1 MLDGHQLTD
10 KTLELA
16 LSRAIRRSD
25 PLLSRFNP
33 LPRILFVNDF
43 DDGSHGWCELSGNHD
58 NNLDSLR
65 RMARDLRPP
74 QLSSLTFF
82 DTGTHGSIDGTYAL
96 KLATRPR
103 ANHMSQAIKRFTYV
117 KRGLVQFEMYF
128 TFKAE
133 TIFNQPKVGERAW
146 DGNFHPSASQ
156 FGDFTISNDVG
167 EGENGER
174 YHCALRYQNTDHAGK
189 LIQRWQYK
197 TSVQPTTMM
206 EKQGL
211 AQSPEDYHVCH
222 PDDWEPIPGGHQPL
236 CYNEIPTKTNWHYLR
251 WVFDT
256 EKRANTELQVND
268 LTMDLRD
275 LPVPRYDHPY
285 WGCERLLNFCLD
297 VRTHCNVRNFL
308 WVDSVVASV
317 DW

>member
-1 MLDGHQLTD
+1 MLDGHQLSD
-10 KTLELA
+10 NTLELA

-25 PLLSRFNP
+25 PQLSRFNP

-174 YHCALRYQNTDHAGK
+174 YHCALRYQNTDHDGK
-189 LIQRWQYK
+189 LVQQWQYK

-206 EKQGL
+206 EKLGL
-211 AQSPEDYHVCH
+211 AQSPEDYHVCR
-222 PDDWEPIPGGHQPL
+222 PGDWEPIPGGHQPL
-236 CYNEIPTKTNWHYLR
+236 CYNEIPTKSNWHYLR

-297 VRTHCNVRNFL
+297 VRTHSNVRNFL

>member
-1 MLDGHQLTD
+1 MQPAPTGDPSELERALTR
-10 KTLELA
+10 A
-16 LSRAIRRSD
+16 LRASD

-33 LPRILFVNDF
+33 RSRILFVNDF
-43 DDGSHGWCELSGNHD
+43 DHGTNGWCELSGNHD

-65 RMARDLRPP
+65 ARARDLRPP
-74 QLSSLTFF
+74 QLSTLTFF
-82 DTGTHGSIDGTYAL
+82 DTGTHGSIDGNYAL
-96 KLATRPR
+96 KLATRPVP
-103 ANHMSQAIKRFTYV
+103 NHMSQAIKRFTYV
-117 KRGLVQFEMYF
+117 ARGPVQFEMYF

-146 DGNFHPSASQ
+146 DGNYHPSAAQ

-167 EGENGER
+167 EGEDGER
-174 YHCALRYQNTDHAGK
+174 YHCALRYLNTDHAGR
-189 LIQRWQYK
+189 LVQQWQYK

-206 EKQGL
+206 EKTGL
-211 AQSPEDYHVCH
+211 APSPVDYHVCC
-222 PDDWEPIPGGHQPL
+222 PEDWAPVPNGHQPL
-236 CYNEIPTKTNWHYLR
+236 CYNEIPTKSNWHYLR

-256 EKRANTELQVND
+256 RTRRNTELQVND

-297 VRTHCNVRNFL
+297 VRTHVAVRNFR
-308 WVDSVVASV
+308 WVDSVVVSV